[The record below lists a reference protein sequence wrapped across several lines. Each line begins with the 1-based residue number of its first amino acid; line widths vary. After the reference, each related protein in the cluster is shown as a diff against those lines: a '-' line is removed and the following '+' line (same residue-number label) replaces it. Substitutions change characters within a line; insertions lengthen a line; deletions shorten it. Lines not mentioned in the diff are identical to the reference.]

1 MDGDRTAAVP
11 VYGLV
16 AGVVLVLAA
25 GAIAFLTTTPLT
37 AVVLGMVGIVC
48 LGASGDA
55 LRRLT

>member
-1 MDGDRTAAVP
+1 MAVP

-16 AGVVLVLAA
+16 VGVLLVLAA
-25 GAIAFLTTTPLT
+25 GAIAFLTVTPLA

-55 LRRLT
+55 LRRVT